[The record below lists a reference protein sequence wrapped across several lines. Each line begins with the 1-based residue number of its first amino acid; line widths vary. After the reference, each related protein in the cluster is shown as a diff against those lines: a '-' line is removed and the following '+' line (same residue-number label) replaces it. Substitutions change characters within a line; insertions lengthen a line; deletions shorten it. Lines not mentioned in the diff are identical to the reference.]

1 MVFCSIYKRNRLDFF
16 CCCFHEKKIDNK
28 IKANAPSYGVWTN
41 SVVEIHT
48 WDVSSYYLSR
58 DHEIPNQA
66 IVKTN
71 YEKKKKT
78 TTKNDKECIQF
89 PFFFF
94 LVFPC
99 CHLCRTPALTSTKL
113 ASGMVLLYDVISTS
127 SQVFPSSAAPHS
139 FLFSHR
145 SFRALHQADVKH
157 LSKFRPVLA
166 WLIPGPPASFIMTNC
181 QLFYCLHRLSLPSST
196 GAASTGQITQLRPTV
211 HYHACLG
218 IRFM

>member
-1 MVFCSIYKRNRLDFF
+1 MLQVTESEQIVWWKFILEMFPLTIWAETMKYP
-16 CCCFHEKKIDNK
+16 
-28 IKANAPSYGVWTN
+28 IKL
-41 SVVEIHT
+41 
-48 WDVSSYYLSR
+48 LSKQ
-58 DHEIPNQA
+58 IM
-66 IVKTN
+66 
-71 YEKKKKT
+71 KKKKT